1 MVRFETGPGE
11 QMQVDWA
18 VIRRGSNRLSV
29 FVATLG
35 WSRATYVEFVTDER
49 VETLIEAH
57 ENAFLA
63 FGGTPREVLYDNM
76 RTVVLER
83 HGYGR
88 GRHRFHP
95 GFLDFARHC
104 GFRPR
109 LCAPYR
115 AQTKGKVERFI
126 RYLRHSFY
134 VPLASR
140 LAQEGLI
147 VDRET
152 ANLAVGRWLRE
163 VANAR
168 VHGTTGEVPAERLA
182 IERVQLQPVPTPY
195 GGRSVRSLQ
204 PKPMPAPII
213 GLQHPL
219 SFYDAFAGGV
229 AMSDLQHQRIVE
241 LCQELRLSAVPNLY
255 SGIAQSAAAKDGLLR
270 RLSRRDAA
278 RPSVTHA
285 APAPAR
291 CSPGSPAFRRSR
303 RSTASTSASP
313 PACRARRSTNSPA
326 SPLSSAPRTSSSSVP
341 PVSAR
346 RIWRSH
352 SATWPPSTATRCAS
366 PRPPIWS

>member
-1 MVRFETGPGE
+1 MVGAEEALEIRILHRHGKGIREIARETGTSRNTVRRYLRDESAPRYRQRPPRPTKLDAFKDYLLERLTAAAPERIPASVLLSELRERGYGGGYTMLKVFVAALRPKQVVTAVMRFETGPGE

-35 WSRATYVEFVTDER
+35 WSRASYVEFVTDER

-63 FGGTPREVLYDNM
+63 FGGVPHEVLYDNM

-126 RYLRHSFY
+126 RYLRESFW
-134 VPLASR
+134 VPLSSR
-140 LAQEGLI
+140 LAQEGLV

-152 ANLAVGRWLRE
+152 ANLAVKRWLRD
-163 VANAR
+163 VANVR
-168 VHGTTGEVPAERLA
+168 IHGTTSAIPAERLA
-182 IERVQLQPVPTPY
+182 SERLQLQPIPTPY
-195 GGRSVRSLQ
+195 GGRTVRSLQ
-204 PKPMPAPII
+204 AKPELAPII
-213 GLQHPL
+213 GMQHPL

-229 AMSDLQHQRIVE
+229 R
-241 LCQELRLSAVPNLY
+241 
-255 SGIAQSAAAKDGLLR
+255 
-270 RLSRRDAA
+270 
-278 RPSVTHA
+278 
-285 APAPAR
+285 
-291 CSPGSPAFRRSR
+291 
-303 RSTASTSASP
+303 
-313 PACRARRSTNSPA
+313 
-326 SPLSSAPRTSSSSVP
+326 
-341 PVSAR
+341 
-346 RIWRSH
+346 
-352 SATWPPSTATRCAS
+352 
-366 PRPPIWS
+366 

>member
-1 MVRFETGPGE
+1 MVGGEAALEIRVLHRHGKGIRKIARETGSSRNTVRRYLRDESAARYKPRRLRATKLDPFRDYVVERLTSAAPEWIPASVLLRELRERGYTGGYTMLKALAASLKPKEAAAPIVRFETEPGE

-18 VIRRGSNRLSV
+18 VIRRGGNRLSV

-35 WSRATYVEFVTDER
+35 WSRASYVEFVTDER

-63 FGGTPREVLYDNM
+63 FGATPREVLYDNM

-140 LAQEGLI
+140 LAQEGLS

-152 ANLAVGRWLRE
+152 ANLAVRRWLRE
-163 VANAR
+163 VANVR

-182 IERVQLQPVPTPY
+182 IERVQLQSVPTPY
-195 GGRSVRSLQ
+195 PGRSVRSLQ
-204 PKPMPAPII
+204 KPAPAPII

-229 AMSDLQHQRIVE
+229 R
-241 LCQELRLSAVPNLY
+241 
-255 SGIAQSAAAKDGLLR
+255 
-270 RLSRRDAA
+270 
-278 RPSVTHA
+278 
-285 APAPAR
+285 
-291 CSPGSPAFRRSR
+291 
-303 RSTASTSASP
+303 
-313 PACRARRSTNSPA
+313 
-326 SPLSSAPRTSSSSVP
+326 
-341 PVSAR
+341 
-346 RIWRSH
+346 
-352 SATWPPSTATRCAS
+352 
-366 PRPPIWS
+366 

>member
-1 MVRFETGPGE
+1 MVGAEGALEIRVLHRHGKGIREIARETGSSRNTVRRYLRDESVTRYKGRPPRATKLDPFKDYVIERLTAAAPERIPASVLLRELRERGYTGGYTMLKVLAASLRPKEVAAPIVRFETGPGE

-35 WSRATYVEFVTDER
+35 WSRASYVEFVTDER

-63 FGGTPREVLYDNM
+63 FGGVPHEVLYDNM

-126 RYLRHSFY
+126 RYLRESFY
-134 VPLASR
+134 VPLSSR
-140 LAQEGLI
+140 LAQEGLV

-152 ANLAVGRWLRE
+152 ANLAVNRWLRE

-168 VHGTTGEVPAERLA
+168 IHGTTGAIPAERLVS
-182 IERVQLQPVPTPY
+182 ERLQLQPVPTPY
-195 GGRSVRSLQ
+195 GGRTVRSLQ
-204 PKPMPAPII
+204 AKPAPAPVI
-213 GLQHPL
+213 GMQHPL
-219 SFYDAFAGGV
+219 SLYDAFAGGV
-229 AMSDLQHQRIVE
+229 R
-241 LCQELRLSAVPNLY
+241 
-255 SGIAQSAAAKDGLLR
+255 
-270 RLSRRDAA
+270 
-278 RPSVTHA
+278 
-285 APAPAR
+285 
-291 CSPGSPAFRRSR
+291 
-303 RSTASTSASP
+303 
-313 PACRARRSTNSPA
+313 
-326 SPLSSAPRTSSSSVP
+326 
-341 PVSAR
+341 
-346 RIWRSH
+346 
-352 SATWPPSTATRCAS
+352 
-366 PRPPIWS
+366 

>member
-1 MVRFETGPGE
+1 VASLRPKQPVEPVIRFETGPGE

-63 FGGTPREVLYDNM
+63 FGGTPRRALYDNR
-76 RTVVLER
+76 RTVVQDR
-83 HGYGR
+83 HGYGQ
-88 GRHRFHP
+88 GRHRSHP

-147 VDRET
+147 VDRQT
-152 ANLAVGRWLRE
+152 ANLAVRRWLRE
-163 VANAR
+163 V
-168 VHGTTGEVPAERLA
+168 GK
-182 IERVQLQPVPTPY
+182 
-195 GGRSVRSLQ
+195 VRRT
-204 PKPMPAPII
+204 A
-213 GLQHPL
+213 
-219 SFYDAFAGGV
+219 
-229 AMSDLQHQRIVE
+229 
-241 LCQELRLSAVPNLY
+241 
-255 SGIAQSAAAKDGLLR
+255 
-270 RLSRRDAA
+270 
-278 RPSVTHA
+278 
-285 APAPAR
+285 
-291 CSPGSPAFRRSR
+291 SPGE
-303 RSTASTSASP
+303 
-313 PACRARRSTNSPA
+313 
-326 SPLSSAPRTSSSSVP
+326 
-341 PVSAR
+341 
-346 RIWRSH
+346 I
-352 SATWPPSTATRCAS
+352 
-366 PRPPIWS
+366 

>member
-1 MVRFETGPGE
+1 MLGGEVALEIRVLHRHGKGIREIARETGSSRNTVRRYLRDESAERYKPRPGRATKLAPFQDYVVERLTSAAPERIPATVLLRELRERGYSGGYTMLKALVVSLKPKETAAQIVRFETEPGE

-18 VIRRGSNRLSV
+18 VIRRGGNRLSV
-29 FVATLG
+29 FVAILG
-35 WSRATYVEFVTDER
+35 WSRASYVEFVADER

-76 RTVVLER
+76 RTVVLQR

-126 RYLRHSFY
+126 RYLRESFW
-134 VPLASR
+134 VPLSSR

-152 ANLAVGRWLRE
+152 ANLAVKRWLSE

-168 VHGTTGEVPAERLA
+168 VHGTTGALPAERLVS
-182 IERVQLQPVPTPY
+182 ERLQLQPVPAPY
-195 GGRSVRSLQ
+195 GGRTVRALQ
-204 PKPMPAPII
+204 ARAEPIPII
-213 GLQHPL
+213 GMQHPL
-219 SFYDAFAGGV
+219 SLYDAFAGGV
-229 AMSDLQHQRIVE
+229 Q
-241 LCQELRLSAVPNLY
+241 
-255 SGIAQSAAAKDGLLR
+255 
-270 RLSRRDAA
+270 
-278 RPSVTHA
+278 
-285 APAPAR
+285 
-291 CSPGSPAFRRSR
+291 
-303 RSTASTSASP
+303 
-313 PACRARRSTNSPA
+313 
-326 SPLSSAPRTSSSSVP
+326 
-341 PVSAR
+341 
-346 RIWRSH
+346 
-352 SATWPPSTATRCAS
+352 
-366 PRPPIWS
+366 

>member
-1 MVRFETGPGE
+1 
-11 QMQVDWA
+11 
-18 VIRRGSNRLSV
+18 
-29 FVATLG
+29 
-35 WSRATYVEFVTDER
+35 
-49 VETLIEAH
+49 
-57 ENAFLA
+57 
-63 FGGTPREVLYDNM
+63 VLYDNM

-152 ANLAVGRWLRE
+152 ANLTVGRWLRE
-163 VANAR
+163 VANVR
-168 VHGTTGEVPAERLA
+168 VHGTTGEIPAERLA
-182 IERVQLQPVPTPY
+182 IERAQLQPVPTPY
-195 GGRSVRSLQ
+195 GGRVRSLQ
-204 PKPMPAPII
+204 KPMPAPII

-229 AMSDLQHQRIVE
+229 R
-241 LCQELRLSAVPNLY
+241 
-255 SGIAQSAAAKDGLLR
+255 
-270 RLSRRDAA
+270 
-278 RPSVTHA
+278 
-285 APAPAR
+285 
-291 CSPGSPAFRRSR
+291 
-303 RSTASTSASP
+303 
-313 PACRARRSTNSPA
+313 
-326 SPLSSAPRTSSSSVP
+326 
-341 PVSAR
+341 
-346 RIWRSH
+346 
-352 SATWPPSTATRCAS
+352 
-366 PRPPIWS
+366 

>member
-1 MVRFETGPGE
+1 MVGTEAALEIRVLHRHGKSIREIAREMSLSRNTVRRYLRDEAAARYKPRLPRLTKLDPFKDYITERVRSAAPEWIPGSVLLSELRERGYEGGYTMLKLFLASLRPKEAAEPMVRFETEPGE

-18 VIRRGSNRLSV
+18 VIRRGDNRLSV

-35 WSRATYVEFVTDER
+35 WSRAAYVEFVTDER

-63 FGGTPREVLYDNM
+63 FGGTPREGLYDNM

-95 GFLDFARHC
+95 GFLDFAHHC

-147 VDRET
+147 VDREN
-152 ANLAVGRWLRE
+152 ANLAVKRWLRE

-168 VHGTTGEVPAERLA
+168 VHGTTGEIPAERLA
-182 IERVQLQPVPTPY
+182 IERLQLQPIPAPY
-195 GGRSVRSLQ
+195 GGRSVRVLQ
-204 PKPMPAPII
+204 APKPAPIV

-219 SFYDAFAGGV
+219 SLYDVFAGG
-229 AMSDLQHQRIVE
+229 
-241 LCQELRLSAVPNLY
+241 
-255 SGIAQSAAAKDGLLR
+255 
-270 RLSRRDAA
+270 SR
-278 RPSVTHA
+278 
-285 APAPAR
+285 
-291 CSPGSPAFRRSR
+291 
-303 RSTASTSASP
+303 
-313 PACRARRSTNSPA
+313 
-326 SPLSSAPRTSSSSVP
+326 
-341 PVSAR
+341 
-346 RIWRSH
+346 
-352 SATWPPSTATRCAS
+352 
-366 PRPPIWS
+366 